1 MHTVSC
7 DDDAEKK
14 SRIDEKIDQQNLKN
28 NVKHTACIFARQID
42 EKIDEQNLKNRIIHL
57 WGGVHDESAEKV
69 VKRILYLDSFG
80 HDDIKLFVNSPGG
93 VISSGMAII
102 DTMNNVKSD
111 INTICMGQAA
121 SMGAV
126 ILAAGQKG
134 KRFIQP
140 NARVMIHQPLVSGQI
155 FGPASDIQIQADE
168 ILRIKSLINNLFV
181 KATGKKLKQIEE
193 DSDRDFFLDAKE
205 ALDYGLVDGLWK
217 TA

>member
-1 MHTVSC
+1 MHRTAC

-14 SRIDEKIDQQNLKN
+14 NR
-28 NVKHTACIFARQID
+28 ID

-57 WGGVHDESAEKV
+57 WGGVNDESAEKV

-80 HDDIKLFVNSPGG
+80 HDDIKLFINSPGG

-102 DTMNNVKSD
+102 DTMTTVKSD
-111 INTICMGQAA
+111 ICTICMGQAA

-126 ILAAGQKG
+126 ILALGHKG

-140 NARVMIHQPLVSGQI
+140 SARVMIHQPLVSGQI

-168 ILRIKSLINNLFV
+168 ILRIKALINNLFV

-193 DSDRDFFLDAKE
+193 DSDRDFFLDANE
-205 ALDYGLVDGLWK
+205 SLEYGIVDGLWK
-217 TA
+217 AF

>member
-7 DDDAEKK
+7 DDDTEKK
-14 SRIDEKIDQQNLKN
+14 SRIDEKIDQ
-28 NVKHTACIFARQID
+28 
-42 EKIDEQNLKNRIIHL
+42 QNLKNRIIHL